1 MVSGGGIVNKSF
13 WFPLIASIGTMIFLY
28 VIGFLAKVDMLVF
41 KFSLSYTEISL
52 LPIFIGMV
60 VGFICERIMKLK
72 VRS

>member
-1 MVSGGGIVNKSF
+1 MNKSF